1 MSVRAND
8 SYAVRRATEADA
20 EFLMDM
26 LVEAANWESH
36 RNRSRVDIMAD
47 PALAHYVS
55 AWMRPTDLGVVAVV
69 PSGQSI
75 GAAWLR
81 YLPAADPGYGY
92 IRDDVPELSIGVVA
106 AWRGRGVGRALLRQ
120 ILATAR
126 AAGVS
131 AVSLS
136 VEPANFAVRL
146 YLAEGFRIVE
156 SSEHAYTMMAELEG

>member
-1 MSVRAND
+1 MTP
-8 SYAVRRATEADA
+8 YAVRRATDADA
-20 EFLMDM
+20 EFLTDM
-26 LVEAANWESH
+26 LVEAVNWESH

-55 AWMRPTDLGVVAVV
+55 GWMRPTDLGVVAVV

-81 YLPAADPGYGY
+81 YLPAADRGYGY
-92 IRDDVPELSIGVVA
+92 TRDDVPELSIGVVG

-126 AAGVS
+126 SAGVS

-146 YLAEGFRIVE
+146 YVAEGFRIVE